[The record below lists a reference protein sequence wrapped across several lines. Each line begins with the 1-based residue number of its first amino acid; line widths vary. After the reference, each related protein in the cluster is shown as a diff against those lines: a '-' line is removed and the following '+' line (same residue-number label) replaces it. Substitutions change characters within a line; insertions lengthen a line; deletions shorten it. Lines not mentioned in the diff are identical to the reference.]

1 MQHETELIGTVAMGL
16 SAAFVI
22 GLISVQLHIPPIVG
36 YLIAGVIVGPFTPG
50 YVADASLASQLA
62 ELGVILLMFG
72 VGLHF
77 SLHDLLEVK
86 RVAVPGALIRIVIGS
101 LLGLLVA
108 RIWGWSNGA
117 GLVFGLGL
125 SVASTVVLLRA
136 LIDYGA
142 LGDITGK
149 IAVGWLIVEDLVTVI
164 ALVLLPVLASSMGGV
179 SPHETGNGVAETV
192 AISLAKVGFFLLV
205 MIMVGRRVLPW
216 IFERVAGIDSRE
228 LFILAVLALALGVS
242 YGASRFFDVSFALG
256 AFVAGLVLSETDF
269 GHQAAEELYTIREAF
284 GVLFFVSV
292 GMLIDPAFLLHHP
305 GQILI
310 VTLIIV
316 VAKTIVAY
324 AVTRLLGQPRSSA
337 LTVAIGLGQIGE
349 FSFILATM
357 AVSLQILPKLGSDL
371 ILAGALTSITINAL
385 IFRYLSRIQVWLDGR
400 LGPVPI
406 TLSELG

>member
-1 MQHETELIGTVAMGL
+1 
-16 SAAFVI
+16 
-22 GLISVQLHIPPIVG
+22 
-36 YLIAGVIVGPFTPG
+36 
-50 YVADASLASQLA
+50 
-62 ELGVILLMFG
+62 
-72 VGLHF
+72 
-77 SLHDLLEVK
+77 
-86 RVAVPGALIRIVIGS
+86 
-101 LLGLLVA
+101 
-108 RIWGWSNGA
+108 
-117 GLVFGLGL
+117 
-125 SVASTVVLLRA
+125 
-136 LIDYGA
+136 
-142 LGDITGK
+142 
-149 IAVGWLIVEDLVTVI
+149 
-164 ALVLLPVLASSMGGV
+164 MGGV
-179 SPHETGNGVAETV
+179 SPHESGNGVAETV

-205 MIMVGRRVLPW
+205 MIVVGRRLLPW
-216 IFERVAGIDSRE
+216 IFERVVGIDSRE

-316 VAKTIVAY
+316 IAKTIVAFI
-324 AVTRLLGQPRSSA
+324 VTRLLGQPRSSA

-357 AVSLQILPKLGSDL
+357 AVSLQILPKIGSDL

-400 LGPVPI
+400 PARVPI
-406 TLSELG
+406 TLSEPG

>member
-22 GLISVQLHIPPIVG
+22 GLISVQLRVPPIVG

-149 IAVGWLIVEDLVTVI
+149 IAIGWLIVEDLVTVM
-164 ALVLLPVLASSMGGV
+164 ALVLLPVLASSMGGL
-179 SPHETGNGVAETV
+179 SPHESGNGVAETV

-205 MIMVGRRVLPW
+205 MIVVGRRLLPW
-216 IFERVAGIDSRE
+216 IFERVVGIDSRE

-316 VAKTIVAY
+316 IAKTIVAFT
-324 AVTRLLGQPRSSA
+324 VTRLLGQPRSSA

-357 AVSLQILPKLGSDL
+357 AVSLQILPKIGSDL

-385 IFRYLSRIQVWLDGR
+385 IFRYLSRIQVWLNGR
-400 LGPVPI
+400 PARVPI
-406 TLSELG
+406 TLSEPG

>member
-22 GLISVQLHIPPIVG
+22 GLISVQLRVPPIVG

-136 LIDYGA
+136 LTDYGA

-149 IAVGWLIVEDLVTVI
+149 IAIGWLIVEDLVTVM
-164 ALVLLPVLASSMGGV
+164 ALVLLPVLASSMGGL
-179 SPHETGNGVAETV
+179 SPHESGNGVAETV

-205 MIMVGRRVLPW
+205 MIVVGRRLLPW
-216 IFERVAGIDSRE
+216 IFERVVGIDSRE

-316 VAKTIVAY
+316 IAKTIVAFI
-324 AVTRLLGQPRSSA
+324 VTRLLGQPRSSA

-357 AVSLQILPKLGSDL
+357 AVSLQILPKIGSDL

-385 IFRYLSRIQVWLDGR
+385 IFRYLSRIQVWLNGR
-400 LGPVPI
+400 PARVPI
-406 TLSELG
+406 TLSEPG